1 MKLKALLAVFV
12 CIAVLGGCN
21 MSKDKTK
28 DTGAS
33 TESLTA
39 ISGTSEITQPSS
51 LADTT
56 SEYKT
61 QIPEES
67 DGHTDPATEAL
78 IFNIIKNEAK
88 AYLDAGM
95 TILFT
100 GETIKLDGADC
111 YLVDLG
117 TNHEEQF
124 VREIHYAVNIKTQ
137 QVYLYDVIM
146 DTWEELP

>member
-1 MKLKALLAVFV
+1 MKLKALLAVLV

-39 ISGTSEITQPSS
+39 NSGTSEITQPTS
-51 LADTT
+51 L
-56 SEYKT
+56 EYKT
-61 QIPEES
+61 QLPDES
-67 DGHTDPATEAL
+67 DGQIDHPIEERVFD
-78 IFNIIKNEAK
+78 IIKDDIKEH
-88 AYLDAGM
+88 LDMGM
-95 TILFT
+95 AILYT
-100 GETIKLDGADC
+100 DETIMLDDADC
-111 YLVDLG
+111 YLVELG
-117 TNHEEQF
+117 TNHEDQF
-124 VREIHYAVNIKTQ
+124 VREFHYAVNTTTE